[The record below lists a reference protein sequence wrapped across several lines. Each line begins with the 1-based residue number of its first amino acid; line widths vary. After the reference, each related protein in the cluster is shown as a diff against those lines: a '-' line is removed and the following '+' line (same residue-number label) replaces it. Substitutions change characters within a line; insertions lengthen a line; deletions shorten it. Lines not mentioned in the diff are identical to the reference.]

1 MSAVYLYFT
10 CEVAIWTLPVRLL
23 LVPVLTCEFVIC
35 ISLVRLL
42 LVLHLRFYYLCF
54 TCEVVTCA
62 LLVRL
67 LHVPEL
73 YLWGCYLYFTCEV
86 AVLHLWGCY
95 LTLAV
100 RLLPVLYLI
109 CCYLF
114 FTCDFATCALP
125 VRSSVWIE
133 GLFSKMCR
141 HLSAMSLP
149 IISFRF
155 GDDSTKQWLQAW
167 LQYSPMLA
175 WRISTFFFFKVSS
188 VLVSV

>member
-1 MSAVYLYFT
+1 MCRKIVATPLAIVVSGIPVLYLWGCYLNFT
-10 CEVAIWTLPVRLL
+10 CKVATYTLPVRLL
-23 LVPVLTCEFVIC
+23 SALHLWDCYLYFTSEFSCEVFTCALPVKLLPVL
-35 ISLVRLL
+35 
-42 LVLHLRFYYLCF
+42 YLWGCYRYLSF
-54 TCEVVTCA
+54 TCEVVTC
-62 LLVRL
+62 
-67 LHVPEL
+67 
-73 YLWGCYLYFTCEV
+73 
-86 AVLHLWGCY
+86 
-95 LTLAV
+95 TLPQM
-100 RLLPVLYLI
+100 LLPAFYLR

-114 FTCDFATCALP
+114 FTCEITTCALP
-125 VRSSVWIE
+125 VRSSVWME

-141 HLSAMSLP
+141 HLSAISRP